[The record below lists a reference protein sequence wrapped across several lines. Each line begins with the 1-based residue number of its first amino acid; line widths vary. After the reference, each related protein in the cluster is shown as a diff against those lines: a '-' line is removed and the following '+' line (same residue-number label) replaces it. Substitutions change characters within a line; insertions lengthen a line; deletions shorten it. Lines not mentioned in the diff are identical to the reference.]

1 MGFFPSTTI
10 CKICLS
16 RKPPPFIKFLL
27 HDSDTPQYGVLD
39 RYHGSYLDVTS
50 AGLESIEEEEQVSS
64 AILLPE
70 KYFSIDKKTVIKY
83 SWLQSNTKREF
94 KEMVLPPPHFL
105 KLSHVL
111 GVHFKRYLYSAYSN
125 KVIIWNKKG
134 LTAAILGTDFQR
146 IKNEFILS
154 SITLNII

>member
-1 MGFFPSTTI
+1 M
-10 CKICLS
+10 
-16 RKPPPFIKFLL
+16 
-27 HDSDTPQYGVLD
+27 
-39 RYHGSYLDVTS
+39 
-50 AGLESIEEEEQVSS
+50 SS

-94 KEMVLPPPHFL
+94 KETVLPPPRFI

-125 KVIIWNKKG
+125 KVDHLEQEGFNCSYIRHRFSEN
-134 LTAAILGTDFQR
+134 
-146 IKNEFILS
+146 
-154 SITLNII
+154 